1 MQRYAFFDSENGDR
15 VYSAQDWARIFRRIA
30 TDGYIS
36 GEGTELQVTAT
47 DPVTLGVEVGLGAA
61 WVQGHFYQVY
71 NDVETLSLSDADLD
85 NDRID
90 RIVVRLDY
98 GERLINVYVK
108 EGTPATSPT
117 APSLTRDSSVYEL
130 SLAQVYVPAQ
140 ATSVSDTDIT
150 DERNDETLFGQS
162 RLKGAD
168 DVASDLETHKN
179 DQTNPHNVTKDQVG
193 LSNVTNDQQATK
205 AEFDNHVADTTNP
218 HQVTA
223 SQVGAP
229 TTTDFNNHT
238 GDVVIHRRITGGK
251 AAPDDAYGNDGD
263 VYFQY
268 S

>member
-168 DVASDLETHKN
+168 DVASDLEAHKT
-179 DQTNPHNVTKDQVG
+179 DQNNPHN
-193 LSNVTNDQQATK
+193 
-205 AEFDNHVADTTNP
+205 
-218 HQVTA
+218 VTA

-229 TTTDFNNHT
+229 TTTDFYELSSSHADHTANTNNPHSVTASQVGAPTTTEFNNHT
-238 GDVVIHRRITGGK
+238 SDVVIHRRITGGK
-251 AAPDDAYGNDGD
+251 SAPDDAYGNDGD